1 MTQRTH
7 VVLCAWCVRW
17 NKNRRAS
24 HVSGLAHTP
33 NANRWEGQRMRSLGV
48 SVFFRAW
55 PCVAVCVSLSLSLS
69 LSCLCATYLSR
80 LLLPRILLE
89 TDLYR
94 RTRSNLNGATH
105 RTKNRSPT
113 FTFWEPLPILI
124 QKERP
129 LTFSRPCL
137 SPFLYRVERR
147 DFGLQRDA
155 GILHNLFAL
164 GNASFLF

>member
-1 MTQRTH
+1 MKQKQTCIACFGFSTHTKRQQMGRTKNEIFGS
-7 VVLCAWCVRW
+7 VGVLSC
-17 NKNRRAS
+17 
-24 HVSGLAHTP
+24 L
-33 NANRWEGQRMRSLGV
+33 
-48 SVFFRAW
+48 
-55 PCVAVCVSLSLSLS
+55 AVCSCVCFSLSLSLS

-124 QKERP
+124 EKERP